1 MPRIT
6 QLFGLENAEKI
17 VNKLFTT
24 TTFVLLTLKRHQP
37 INLTNLRT
45 ITNIT
50 YSHLERI
57 INELVE
63 YGVVEKHRVGKVVVL
78 KLTKEGD
85 SLVECFETFGDILF
99 LFKR

>member
-37 INLTNLRT
+37 INLTNLRRM
-45 ITNIT
+45 TNIT
-50 YSHLERI
+50 YSYLEKI

-63 YGVVEKHRVGKVVVL
+63 YGVVEKHRVGRVVIL
-78 KLTKEGD
+78 KLTKKGE
-85 SLVECFETFGDILF
+85 SLVECFEDFGNILF